1 MQNKKKDFHVFYRE
15 FFVLVSRGEE
25 GVSWGRRQAVGQHD
39 EASPLTAPP
48 AAAATPA
55 SPPPVSHAR
64 DVIVCPARRRSLAA
78 EARDAF
84 LDDALHVQFFKT
96 PP

>member
-1 MQNKKKDFHVFYRE
+1 MYFIDSFLYLFHVARKAW
-15 FFVLVSRGEE
+15 LGAAGRL
-25 GVSWGRRQAVGQHD
+25 WGAAGCL
-39 EASPLTAPP
+39 AILTALP

-64 DVIVCPARRRSLAA
+64 DVIVCPARRRSPAV